1 MCKPNDRTSKYM
13 KHKLTEL
20 KGEIDNSTII
30 GDLNIVLSI
39 MDIKPRWRP
48 KEKRKLEQQ
57 HKPNRLNISI

>member
-39 MDIKPRWRP
+39 MDIKPR
-48 KEKRKLEQQ
+48 
-57 HKPNRLNISI
+57 